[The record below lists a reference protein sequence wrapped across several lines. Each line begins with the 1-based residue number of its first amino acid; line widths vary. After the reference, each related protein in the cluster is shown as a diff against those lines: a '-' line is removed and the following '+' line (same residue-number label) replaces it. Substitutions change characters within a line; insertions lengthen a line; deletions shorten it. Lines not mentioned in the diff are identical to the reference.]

1 MNALIRGVSSETTT
15 IYSRVDRSITPDDT
29 RQVGRLVGY
38 TEYTNALANLDALVS
53 KASAEEL
60 KAFDELL
67 RERDEFVVYT
77 NLSQRVEPKRSAVS
91 ELRIGDDDFARRGLK
106 WVTALAR
113 VELGSMLAAFTSVR
127 RPYQATHPTKLDQA
141 EFAKLLMD
149 GVRTH
154 YWALSQDPALR
165 EVAKASPRNPEVLSY
180 HRRMTMVRA
189 LLQMYGSEI
198 THAQR
203 ALLSQWRDTIDGLQ
217 LGFAYRIYQYLQ
229 QTEQG
234 RQTTTAQS
242 EIHYRT
248 YCSSALACYARYQ
261 GSAGPTTGR

>member
-1 MNALIRGVSSETTT
+1 M
-15 IYSRVDRSITPDDT
+15 
-29 RQVGRLVGY
+29 
-38 TEYTNALANLDALVS
+38 
-53 KASAEEL
+53 
-60 KAFDELL
+60 L

-77 NLSQRVEPKRSAVS
+77 NLSQRVEPKPSAVS
-91 ELRIGDDDFARRGLK
+91 EPRIGDDDFARRGLK

-113 VELGSMLAAFTSVR
+113 VELGSMLAAFTRVR

-180 HRRMTMVRA
+180 HRRMTMVQAMVRA
-189 LLQMYGSEI
+189 LLQMYGSEM
-198 THAQR
+198 THEQR

-217 LGFAYRIYQYLQ
+217 LGFAYRIFQYLQ
-229 QTEQG
+229 QTEQE
-234 RQTTTAQS
+234 RQTRTTQS
-242 EIHYRT
+242 EIHYKT